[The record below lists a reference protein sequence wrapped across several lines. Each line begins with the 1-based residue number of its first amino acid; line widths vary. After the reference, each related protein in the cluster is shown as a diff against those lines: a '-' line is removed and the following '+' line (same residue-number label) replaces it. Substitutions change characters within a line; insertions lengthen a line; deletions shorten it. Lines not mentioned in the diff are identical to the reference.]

1 MKGLGVVIL
10 AAGLG
15 KRMNSTLPKVLH
27 PLGGIPLLQRVLRA
41 ARSLDPQKIVVVI
54 GHGADEVRRVCGD
67 RNITWVLQARQL
79 GTGDAVRCTEAV
91 WRDFSGDLLILSGDV
106 PMISRRSLESVLR
119 EHRKQRA
126 TLTLVTATV
135 EKPSGYGRVL
145 RNEKGELAGIV
156 EEIDADESQRRI
168 KEVNAGIYVAS
179 SDFLFAAL
187 EGLTTR
193 NRQGEYYLPD
203 VARVALRDGK
213 KVKTVEVAE
222 AQEILGVNTREELA
236 TMEKALQEKINRR
249 WMEAGVTLRDPQTT
263 YIEEGVAIGRDS
275 VIGPSTHLLGR
286 TVIGERCRIDGNAYV
301 TDARLGNE
309 VHLKFSVVLSGC
321 NIKDHVEVGPFA
333 HLRPGTVLE
342 RNVTIGTFVEVKES
356 LVGEGT
362 KANHLAYIG
371 DATVGKE
378 TNIGAGTITCNY
390 DGFEK
395 HQTTIGNRVQIGSN
409 TQLVA
414 PVAVGD
420 DAYIGAGSTITK
432 DVPAGMLALSRT
444 EQKNVKG
451 WVKRFRARHKK
462 K

>member
-1 MKGLGVVIL
+1 
-10 AAGLG
+10 
-15 KRMNSTLPKVLH
+15 
-27 PLGGIPLLQRVLRA
+27 
-41 ARSLDPQKIVVVI
+41 
-54 GHGADEVRRVCGD
+54 
-67 RNITWVLQARQL
+67 
-79 GTGDAVRCTEAV
+79 
-91 WRDFSGDLLILSGDV
+91 
-106 PMISRRSLESVLR
+106 
-119 EHRKQRA
+119 
-126 TLTLVTATV
+126 
-135 EKPSGYGRVL
+135 
-145 RNEKGELAGIV
+145 
-156 EEIDADESQRRI
+156 
-168 KEVNAGIYVAS
+168 
-179 SDFLFAAL
+179 
-187 EGLTTR
+187 
-193 NRQGEYYLPD
+193 
-203 VARVALRDGK
+203 
-213 KVKTVEVAE
+213 
-222 AQEILGVNTREELA
+222 
-236 TMEKALQEKINRR
+236 
-249 WMEAGVTLRDPQTT
+249 
-263 YIEEGVAIGRDS
+263 

-414 PVAVGD
+414 PVAVGN